1 MKVKELINELQKHDP
16 EARVYYSDWMGKGRN
31 EILCAYSYKNNSD
44 VILQDATQFD
54 VHEELKEMLDYFC
67 TENIDEVDA
76 YTQMCDM
83 GYTPDIVEEYYD
95 EDVAKHMKEFCD
107 EHGIDY

>member
-1 MKVKELINELQKHDP
+1 MKVRELINELQMCDP

-31 EILCAYSYKNNSD
+31 EILCVYSYENNSD

-54 VHEELKEMLDYFC
+54 VHEELKEMLEYFY
-67 TENIDEVDA
+67 TKNIDEVDA

-83 GYTPDIVEEYYD
+83 GYTPNVVAEYYD
-95 EDVAKHMKEFCD
+95 EDVAKHMKDFCD